1 MQAASA
7 ASGLKPF
14 QAIPVMPGGRRLV
27 GHLPLIRDDR
37 MTFIRLGAESPHPML
52 RVESPVG
59 TVVMVTTPD
68 LFHEALVERHGDY
81 VKSAMMRFTLAPI
94 ANEGLFTASG
104 ELWKRQR
111 RLMAPMFHAS
121 VLKGYADDMTRCA
134 RRAVEG
140 WVDGQR
146 VEFMKETTRITMAVA
161 GRTFFDSDTD
171 EDTERLSEAI
181 TTALDWGSHQAGTL
195 YSLGHIV
202 PAFALARAADHLPGV
217 MADPARALSEKLQKP
232 LFFPG
237 AEGRRLREA
246 VEVLESRVRAMIAER
261 RAQGLARP
269 DLLTRLLAAR
279 DEENGG
285 AAVMTDQQVRD
296 EATTL
301 FVAGHETTATS
312 LSWSFYLLGRHPA
325 VREAVQ
331 REVDALPRPRDL
343 RGRGMS
349 SLPLTT
355 RVFKEA
361 MRLYPPVPI
370 YARRL
375 LVDAEIRGVAMPRGT
390 TGDRDAVPPAPGPR
404 RVPRAGALRPR
415 PLPPGAR
422 GGAPEVV
429 VHPLRRGPAGVP
441 RPPLRDARGAHR
453 ARQGARAAEP
463 EVPRRAAEGREP
475 RADARAEG
483 HALAEDARHQG
494 DEPAHHTARGDAAED
509 HRDAQDHGDDPAGAV
524 RPADHVERHA
534 REGPPRRAAP
544 RAHHL
549 RAAHERGRG
558 LTARVAG
565 GAVVRA
571 TAVRAQGLPRR
582 NGRAADGTLLHH
594 SAAYHPP
601 RTSPNATRRGDSGA

>member
-14 QAIPVMPGGRRLV
+14 PAIPVMPGGRRLV

-232 LFFPG
+232 LFFLG

-246 VEVLESRVRAMIAER
+246 VEVLESRVRAMIASR
-261 RAQGLARP
+261 RAQGLTRP
-269 DLLTRLLAAR
+269 DLLSRLLAAR
-279 DEENGG
+279 DDDGT
-285 AAVMTDQQVRD
+285 AMTDTQVRD
-296 EATTL
+296 EILTL
-301 FVAGHETTATS
+301 FIAGHETTATG
-312 LSWSFYLLGRHPA
+312 LAWTMDLLCRHPGWYA
-325 VREAVQ
+325 RCEA
-331 REVDALPRPRDL
+331 EADALGHEPTVEDLPRL
-343 RGRGMS
+343 QTI
-349 SLPLTT
+349 L

-361 MRLYPPVPI
+361 LRLYPPAYFFGRTASRETDLGGYALPRFTNVLLCPWVLHHNPRVWEDPERFDPDRFLPEREAARHKTAWVPFSAGPRVCI
-370 YARRL
+370 GNHFSMMEAQLVLALLLRRARFTSL
-375 LVDAEIRGVAMPRGT
+375 EH
-390 TGDRDAVPPAPGPR
+390 PAPDP
-404 RVPRAGALRPR
+404 GATLRPHGT
-415 PLPPGAR
+415 LPMT
-422 GGAPEVV
+422 VT
-429 VHPLRRGPAGVP
+429 LRR
-441 RPPLRDARGAHR
+441 
-453 ARQGARAAEP
+453 
-463 EVPRRAAEGREP
+463 
-475 RADARAEG
+475 
-483 HALAEDARHQG
+483 
-494 DEPAHHTARGDAAED
+494 
-509 HRDAQDHGDDPAGAV
+509 
-524 RPADHVERHA
+524 
-534 REGPPRRAAP
+534 
-544 RAHHL
+544 
-549 RAAHERGRG
+549 
-558 LTARVAG
+558 
-565 GAVVRA
+565 
-571 TAVRAQGLPRR
+571 
-582 NGRAADGTLLHH
+582 
-594 SAAYHPP
+594 
-601 RTSPNATRRGDSGA
+601 